1 MGRTRTYR
9 DAGVDLEAG
18 YEAVRRI
25 GRLAR
30 STYDGNVIAGVGGFA
45 GLYRLAG
52 TGPGDGPGPGKA
64 AGRAGDVVLAAGADG
79 VGTKM
84 LVAERMGRLET
95 VGIDAVAYCVN
106 DLLCQRARPLFFL
119 DYIGGGRIDPLE
131 VEALVHGV
139 TEGCRQAGCVLLGG
153 ETAEMPGV
161 YRPGSYDLVG
171 FAVGVQESAPPD
183 PTRIRPG
190 DVLLA
195 LPSSGLHA
203 SGFSLVRRVV
213 EEAGLDLA
221 APAPGLEGSLG
232 EELLRPTRI
241 YVETVLNLWRQV
253 ELKAVANVSG
263 GGVPENLP
271 RVLPPGL
278 GARLEVGSWPVPPVF
293 DLLQAAGELSQETM
307 RSTFNLGLG
316 MILVVAPEAVAATE
330 AFLAG
335 RGEPAYRVGHVVEG
349 EGVRWEGAP

>member
-1 MGRTRTYR
+1 MGRTQTYR

-30 STYDGNVIAGVGGFA
+30 STYDGNVMAGVGGFA

-52 TGPGDGPGPGKA
+52 RGSDAEQVDGPI
-64 AGRAGDVVLAAGADG
+64 VLAAGADG

-84 LVAERMGRLET
+84 LVAERVGRLET

-106 DLLCQRARPLFFL
+106 DLLCQRARPIFFL
-119 DYIGGGRIDPLE
+119 DYIGGGRIDPAE
-131 VEALVHGV
+131 VEALVQGV
-139 TEGCRQAGCVLLGG
+139 AEGCRQAGCVLLGG

-171 FAVGVQESAPPD
+171 FAVGRVEEAPPD
-183 PTRIRPG
+183 PSRIQPG
-190 DVLLA
+190 DVLLG

-203 SGFSLVRRVV
+203 SGFSLARRVV
-213 EEAGLDLA
+213 EEAGLDLDA
-221 APAPGLEGSLG
+221 TLPGLEESLG
-232 EELLRPTRI
+232 EELLRPSRV
-241 YVETVLNLWRQV
+241 YVKSVLSLWQAV
-253 ELKAVANVSG
+253 GLKGAANISG

-271 RVLPPGL
+271 RVLPRGV
-278 GARLEVGSWPVPPVF
+278 GARLDVGSWPVPPIF
-293 DLLQAAGELSQETM
+293 RILQETGNLPEETL

-316 MILVVAPEAVAATE
+316 MILIVSPETVQEAT
-330 AFLAG
+330 AFLAAQ
-335 RGEPAYRVGHVVEG
+335 GEPVYQVGRVVKG
-349 EGVRWEGAP
+349 EGVRWEAGS